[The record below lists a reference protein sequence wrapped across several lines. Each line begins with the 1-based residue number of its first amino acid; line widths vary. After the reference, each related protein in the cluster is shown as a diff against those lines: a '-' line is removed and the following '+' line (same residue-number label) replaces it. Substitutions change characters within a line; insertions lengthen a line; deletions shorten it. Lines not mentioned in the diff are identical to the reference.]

1 MSSEQTTAIEPERIY
16 GRVAYVGWV
25 NHKTTNE
32 GKKQTITDAL
42 GKFQPAWITTSNG
55 LSDVSA
61 NLEGHLLQ
69 KAITV
74 YAEKGEQGG
83 AIPGTGVSATD
94 YAKLTDAE
102 KKASNLKP
110 YPFYV
115 VAVKHKHPDGTVTL
129 TPAIFEA
136 YNYGLVKAVQQA
148 EFNFGKPGLDTT
160 VKLVG
165 GRIGFVGSCSMGKTP
180 DGKRPQTQG
189 TCTVSRIFSTTEQ
202 GKLVNAYAED
212 QQFIADSLACVTA
225 INRKIQRIIEGE
237 TETAETVSGGDG
249 DGE

>member
-1 MSSEQTTAIEPERIY
+1 MSSEAIETTEEKIY

-25 NHKTTNE
+25 NQKTENE
-32 GKKQTITDAL
+32 GKKNTITEAL

-55 LSDVSA
+55 LSDVSV

-69 KAITV
+69 KPVIV
-74 YAEKGEQGG
+74 YAEKGEKGG

-94 YAKLTDAE
+94 YHKLTDAE
-102 KKASNLKP
+102 KKASPLKP

-115 VAVKHKHPDGTVTL
+115 VAVKHKHPDGSVTL

-148 EFNFGKPGLDTT
+148 EFNFGKAGLDTN

-165 GRIGFVGSCSMGKTP
+165 GRIGFVGTCSMGKTP

-189 TCTVSRIFSTTEQ
+189 ACTVSRIFANTEA
-202 GKLVNAYAED
+202 GERANKAAAD
-212 QQFIADSLACVTA
+212 PQFIADSIACVSA
-225 INRKIQRIIEGE
+225 INKKVQRIIEGE
-237 TETAETVSGGDG
+237 IETAEVAETDG

>member
-1 MSSEQTTAIEPERIY
+1 MSSEAIETTEAKIY

-25 NHKTTNE
+25 NSKTENE
-32 GKKQTITDAL
+32 AKKQVITDAL

-55 LSDVSA
+55 LSDVSV

-69 KAITV
+69 KASVV
-74 YAEKGEQGG
+74 YAEKGEKGG

-94 YAKLTDAE
+94 YDKLSDDE
-102 KKASNLKP
+102 KKTSGLKP

-148 EFNFGKPGLDTT
+148 EVNFGKAGLDKNIT
-160 VKLVG
+160 LVG
-165 GRIGFVGSCSMGKTP
+165 GRIGFVGTCSMGKTP

-189 TCTVSRIFSTTEQ
+189 NCTVSRIFANTPAGE
-202 GKLVNAYAED
+202 LVNKAAND
-212 QQFIADSLACVTA
+212 PQFRADTFACVNA
-225 INRKIQRIIEGE
+225 ISRKIQRIIEGE
-237 TETAETVSGGDG
+237 TETAETVAGGDG
-249 DGE
+249 DE